1 MIWHKALQESFAL
14 ALANALLARYREI
27 PSASFLAREFNLRN
41 HHCEPITQE
50 SARRWLKGLAIPKFD
65 KLLIL
70 RTWLDLDLNAL
81 GVSSLQTTIEK
92 NQIEKDLL
100 ARQEAF
106 MRRTQS
112 IKEALK
118 VLTQEVRILEET
130 LQAVSQ
136 PSI

>member
-14 ALANALLARYREI
+14 ALANALLANYQEI

-41 HHCEPITQE
+41 HHSEPITQE

-65 KLLIL
+65 KLVIL
-70 RTWLDLDLNAL
+70 RAWLGIDLNTL
-81 GVSSLQTTIEK
+81 GVSNLTTTIEN

-106 MRRTQS
+106 IKRTQS
-112 IKEALK
+112 IKNALQ
-118 VLTQEVRILEET
+118 VLLQEVERLEAT
-130 LQAVSQ
+130 LEGIAT
-136 PSI
+136 